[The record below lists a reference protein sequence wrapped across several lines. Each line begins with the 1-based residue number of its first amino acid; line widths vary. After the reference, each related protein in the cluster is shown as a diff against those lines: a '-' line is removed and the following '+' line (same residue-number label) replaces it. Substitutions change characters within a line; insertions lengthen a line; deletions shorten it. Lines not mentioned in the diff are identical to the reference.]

1 MAFKNVDDYIA
12 KAPPQTQ
19 AMLRELRKTIKT
31 AAPLAEEKISYQ
43 MPYYDYRGRL
53 VYFGGYKNHVGLY
66 VMSDA
71 RQALGDELKDYQTSK
86 ATLHFPIDQPLPV
99 SLINKIIKIQVAAN
113 ENR

>member
-19 AMLRELRKTIKT
+19 AMLKQLRKIIKT

-53 VYFGGYKNHVGLY
+53 VYFGGYKNHIGLY
-66 VMSDA
+66 VMSAA
-71 RQALGDELKDYQTSK
+71 RENLGSELKGYQTSK
-86 ATLHFPIDQPLPV
+86 ATLRLPLDQPLPV
-99 SLINKIIKIQVAAN
+99 ALIKKIIKAQVAAN
-113 ENR
+113 ENK